1 EPRGDLP
8 AAHARS
14 DRARGRGPAAPRLV
28 PPRLAMGRSLAL
40 FTYKMRFFFGPALR
54 GRFGPLAYLALI
66 LIFLPQGYAFGYAIG
81 LSLRTLDAEAAILV
95 LSAPLATIF
104 SVGLLYSLGAGV
116 TAHVSEFDFFL
127 TADVRPREYLM
138 ADLAF
143 QFVSLLAA
151 VGMAAGLAAVAMVH
165 AVGRPIAAALP
176 MFAILAAYSALVLL
190 TSQVLVVLRVRY
202 PKVPVR
208 LLTVLLFGF
217 SLIPALGIVRPDFPI
232 RFTSVPIPSTAFA
245 SLGLAILRD
254 APASLADLAIAAA
267 YLIGVAL
274 VWWPLSNAYVFHGL

>member
-1 EPRGDLP
+1 
-8 AAHARS
+8 
-14 DRARGRGPAAPRLV
+14 
-28 PPRLAMGRSLAL
+28 MGRSLAL

-151 VGMAAGLAAVAMVH
+151 AGLAAGFAAVAMVH
-165 AVGRPIAAALP
+165 AVGRPIVAALP
-176 MFAILAAYSALVLL
+176 MFGILAAYSALVLL

-208 LLTVLLFGF
+208 LLTMLLFGF

-232 RFTSVPIPSTAFA
+232 RFTNVPIPST
-245 SLGLAILRD
+245 
-254 APASLADLAIAAA
+254 
-267 YLIGVAL
+267 
-274 VWWPLSNAYVFHGL
+274 